1 MMNRI
6 QNNHLNKVSHQKAL
20 TVFMLLTSINTFA
33 VNVNLANIQ
42 AKNESQINSI
52 NTNYQ
57 ATQVKNKSFFG
68 QSNIESVQ
76 QSNQIKIS
84 KLKVAPGNMP
94 SIDLTKLIPNRLQ
107 LDQLIN
113 QSQKSMSEVPENSNI
128 ALFLSF
134 TSLDKDT
141 VLMYAKQAVKYNI
154 PIVLRGFINNSFKE
168 TGTYI
173 KSIREQYPEL
183 TILIDPPAYEKYNIT
198 AIPALVVSKSAAN
211 PIKDGCNSPGDYV
224 KVYGEV
230 SITAML
236 DYVRFNS
243 KNPALVLAANNS
255 INGVRAKRYF
265 KSE

>member
-1 MMNRI
+1 MN
-6 QNNHLNKVSHQKAL
+6 KAYSKIFTCL
-20 TVFMLLTSINTFA
+20 TLATAINSFA
-33 VNVNLANIQ
+33 ANVNLSNIQ
-42 AKNESQINSI
+42 AKNESQINLI
-52 NTNYQ
+52 DTNYQ
-57 ATQVKNKSFFG
+57 TTQVSNKSFFA
-68 QSNIESVQ
+68 QSNVESIQ
-76 QSNQIKIS
+76 QGNKIKIS
-84 KLKVAPGNMP
+84 NLKVMPGNMP
-94 SIDLTKLIPNRLQ
+94 SIDLATLIPNKLQ
-107 LDQLIN
+107 LEQLIN
-113 QSQKSMSEVPENSNI
+113 QSQKAMSEVPENSNI

-134 TSLDKDT
+134 TTLDKDT

-173 KSIREQYPEL
+173 KVIREQFPEL
-183 TILIDPPAYEKYNIT
+183 TILIDPPAYEKYDIT
-198 AIPALVVSKSAAN
+198 VIPALVVSKSAAN

-230 SITAML
+230 SIAGML

-255 INGVRAKRYF
+255 INGIRSKRYF

>member
-1 MMNRI
+1 MKKI
-6 QNNHLNKVSHQKAL
+6 L
-20 TVFMLLTSINTFA
+20 TYTLFILSVNAFA
-33 VNVNLANIQ
+33 VNVNLVNIQ

-52 NTNYQ
+52 DTDYQ
-57 ATQVKNKSFFG
+57 DAQVKNKSYLA
-68 QSNIESVQ
+68 QSNVESVY

-84 KLKVAPGNMP
+84 NLKIAPSNMP
-94 SIDLTKLIPNRLQ
+94 NIDLATLVPNKLQ

-113 QSQKSMSEVPENSNI
+113 QSQKAMSEMPENSNI
-128 ALFLSF
+128 SLFLSF
-134 TSLDKDT
+134 TTLDKDT
-141 VLMYAKQAVKYNI
+141 VLMYAKQAVKYHI

-173 KSIREQYPEL
+173 KEIREQFPEL
-183 TILIDPPAYEKYNIT
+183 TILIDPPAYEKYDINV
-198 AIPALVVSKSAAN
+198 IPALVVAKSAAN
-211 PIKDGCNSPGDYV
+211 PIKDGCNAPGDYV

-230 SITAML
+230 SIAGML

-255 INGVRAKRYF
+255 INGVRSKRYF

>member
-1 MMNRI
+1 MNRSH
-6 QNNHLNKVSHQKAL
+6 NNHSNKASHQKVL
-20 TVFMLLTSINTFA
+20 TIFMLLTSIKVFA

-57 ATQVKNKSFFG
+57 ATQVNNKSLFG
-68 QSNIESVQ
+68 QSNVESVQ

-84 KLKVAPGNMP
+84 NLKFAPGNMP
-94 SIDLTKLIPNRLQ
+94 NIDLATIIPNKLQ

-113 QSQKSMSEVPENSNI
+113 QSQKSMSEMPENSNI
-128 ALFLSF
+128 YLFLSF

-141 VLMYAKQAVKYNI
+141 VLMYAKQASKYNI
-154 PIVLRGFINNSFKE
+154 PIILRGFINNSFKE

-173 KSIREQYPEL
+173 KAIREQYPEL
-183 TILIDPPAYEKYNIT
+183 TILIDPPAYEKYDINV
-198 AIPALVVSKSAAN
+198 IPALVVAKSAAN
-211 PIKDGCNSPGDYV
+211 PIKDGCNAPGDYV
-224 KVYGEV
+224 KVYGEI
-230 SITAML
+230 SITGML

-255 INGVRAKRYF
+255 INGIRAKRYF